1 MPPSRDDLLSQLR
14 DRDSEPS
21 RQIIESLTNGAS
33 LDWESSDRIP
43 EHLFWLSGLGNKLQA
58 AGQDFAFEMN
68 KSEID
73 SLISGISSQAD
84 STITLGRITESEVI
98 HSLVLTADGEL
109 LGCLALPK
117 GSPRRC

>member
-21 RQIIESLTNGAS
+21 RQIVESLTNGAS

-43 EHLFWLSGLGNKLQA
+43 DHLFWLSGLGNKFQA
-58 AGQDFAFEMN
+58 AGRDLTFEMN
-68 KSEID
+68 KSEIE
-73 SLISGISSQAD
+73 SLISALSSQVD
-84 STITLGRITESEVI
+84 STITLGGIAESEVLY
-98 HSLVLTADGEL
+98 SLFVTGDGVL

-117 GSPRRC
+117 TLPRRC